1 MLNKTVQ
8 NFINLIK
15 KSDLKNYYV
24 GEKLS
29 RIKVDSF
36 ASKIAFIYEKIRNA
50 IDYKEEHLLRKNAI
64 DRVLWRRLNLKFS
77 TDNIGNSLIKELI
90 RAGYL
95 ENNLIPASKSE
106 EVESIINKY
115 IQIIELGSIK
125 RRTTAGVKMFK
136 WLVSICACEVEEALA
151 PPLESKALV
160 EFAYFSIG
168 KEVKIIDKKLSDKE
182 KQLQILIAL
191 NRSLVKSDKA
201 MLNYYVWKYYNPNW
215 RNATKNDVM
224 QVAKKI
230 NTLKKVINEQ
240 LTYYLSERLLRVFRK
255 YAVVFQVMKEIIIK
269 HPKEAEAIFNNPED
283 LEFHVRTTCEKMYK
297 KAKTKLRRSIFR
309 VIIYIFLTKMLLVLL
324 LELPYEKY
332 VAESV
337 IMLPLIVNA
346 VFPPFLMFLIG
357 LFIWVPSKKNTKR
370 INYVAQVLVN
380 KGQLKSTEGVG
391 GVVKR
396 SPFNSAVFIILYLIL
411 FSLSF
416 GGILMV
422 LSKLQFTWV
431 SMVIFLLFLSL
442 VSFFGIKLRMG
453 VRELVIIDKK
463 ENIFAS
469 LLNLISL
476 PFLRAGY
483 WLSVKFQKINL
494 LVFFF
499 DFIIEAPFKIFIE
512 VIEDWIAYLKE
523 KKEEIYNQQQE

>member
-1 MLNKTVQ
+1 
-8 NFINLIK
+8 
-15 KSDLKNYYV
+15 
-24 GEKLS
+24 
-29 RIKVDSF
+29 
-36 ASKIAFIYEKIRNA
+36 
-50 IDYKEEHLLRKNAI
+50 
-64 DRVLWRRLNLKFS
+64 
-77 TDNIGNSLIKELI
+77 
-90 RAGYL
+90 
-95 ENNLIPASKSE
+95 
-106 EVESIINKY
+106 
-115 IQIIELGSIK
+115 
-125 RRTTAGVKMFK
+125 
-136 WLVSICACEVEEALA
+136 
-151 PPLESKALV
+151 
-160 EFAYFSIG
+160 
-168 KEVKIIDKKLSDKE
+168 
-182 KQLQILIAL
+182 
-191 NRSLVKSDKA
+191 
-201 MLNYYVWKYYNPNW
+201 
-215 RNATKNDVM
+215 
-224 QVAKKI
+224 
-230 NTLKKVINEQ
+230 
-240 LTYYLSERLLRVFRK
+240 
-255 YAVVFQVMKEIIIK
+255 
-269 HPKEAEAIFNNPED
+269 
-283 LEFHVRTTCEKMYK
+283 
-297 KAKTKLRRSIFR
+297 
-309 VIIYIFLTKMLLVLL
+309 
-324 LELPYEKY
+324 
-332 VAESV
+332 
-337 IMLPLIVNA
+337 
-346 VFPPFLMFLIG
+346 MFLIG